1 MRSGGFGRHAQ
12 VLRLGG
18 LGGMLVAAALR
29 TLVSVQPQILFDVD
43 PARDPMPLLALGP
56 AASHLLDALVALS
69 ALVAMVG
76 EHFAGRGIRALPF
89 ALALAGGAM
98 VAWHGVGDAG
108 DAFRGGTWFAAVL
121 AFAALAHLVRE
132 PRLRI
137 VALSVLLAVAVPLAA
152 RGAVQILV
160 EHPAT
165 VAAYEENRANFLAD
179 RGWTPDSSA
188 ARTYERRLRQA
199 EATGWL
205 GLSNPFSTV
214 MGACGVALAIVA
226 VGAARRRRTVES
238 VVLGLA
244 AIGAL
249 ALLVANGGKGAIA
262 AAVAGAVLGGAVASG
277 RALPR
282 GAIVTIG
289 AALAVGAVVA
299 RGALGTSLGEL
310 SVLFRSF
317 YLDGAARLLALHPAT
332 GVGPDGVQAA
342 FMAVKPANCPED
354 VTSIHSIFV
363 DWLVAFGVCG
373 GAWMVLVGLAFRG
386 RLEASG
392 ERAVAEDDDPSPV
405 ALRISAVVAMIAL
418 VVGALVE
425 GPALDAAT
433 LGVRAAALA
442 AMVAVAALAA
452 RALVALS
459 VRTLAAAA
467 LAFAFIVVVH
477 AQIEVTAWIPGG
489 VVLALAAAACGTTI
503 GAGGSRPGAAI
514 AAIATVASLGLSLA
528 WWSDA
533 RALDA
538 RLEAAAAEVR
548 PLARLRASFIEF
560 ARSRAEGSSTD
571 AEPFLAAALD
581 AGGAPARAALA
592 RAVLADDP
600 VAVDA
605 ALVAIDGAARR
616 RAADILVDA
625 SERHPR
631 SRIPLEAAIKQLAAA
646 GRRAT
651 GVRSAAVVDTAAFLE
666 ACRLADRGIALRP
679 DARAYA
685 MRADLAMEELRTQP
699 APDASRAAELLA
711 PIEGAALR
719 QPFSARRLADLGEAL
734 ARAGRPDDAERTFT
748 QALEADDR
756 AALDP
761 LAQLSERER
770 ALLRAARERAR
781 AARDEGGA
789 ARDEGGAARGEGG
802 ATTAPPSAG
811 DAPNPG

>member
-1 MRSGGFGRHAQ
+1 MTVPPDARPVRL
-12 VLRLGG
+12 LRLGG
-18 LGGMLVAAALR
+18 LGGMLVAGALR
-29 TLVSVQPQILFDVD
+29 ALVSVQPQVLFDVD
-43 PARDPMPLLALGP
+43 PARDPMPLLAFGP
-56 AASHLLDALVALS
+56 VASHLLDALVAVS
-69 ALVAMVG
+69 ALLALVG
-76 EHFAGRGIRALPF
+76 EGLAGRGVRIAPF
-89 ALALAGGAM
+89 LLALAGGAM
-98 VAWHGVGDAG
+98 VAWHGAGDAG
-108 DAFRGGTWFAAVL
+108 DAFRGGTWFAAIL
-121 AFAALAHLVRE
+121 AFTALAHLVRE
-132 PRLRI
+132 PRLRV
-137 VALSVLLAVAVPLAA
+137 VALSVLVALSAPLVA

-165 VAAYEENRANFLAD
+165 VAAYEANRATFLAD

-199 EATGWL
+199 EATGWF

-214 MGACGVALAIVA
+214 MGATGVALAIIA
-226 VGAARRRRTVES
+226 VGAARRRRAVES
-238 VVLGLA
+238 AALGVA
-244 AIGAL
+244 AAGAL
-249 ALLVANGGKGAIA
+249 ALLAANGGKGAIA
-262 AAVAGAVLGGAVASG
+262 AAGAGAAVGVAVAAG
-277 RALPR
+277 RLAPR
-282 GAIVTIG
+282 GAVVTVA
-289 AALAVGAVVA
+289 AALAVAAVVA

-342 FMAVKPANCPED
+342 FMAVKPAACPED
-354 VTSIHSIFV
+354 VTSIHSVFV
-363 DWLVAFGVCG
+363 DWLVAFGVWG
-373 GAWMVLVGLAFRG
+373 GAWMALVALAFRG
-386 RLEASG
+386 RLPDSAT
-392 ERAVAEDDDPSPV
+392 RTCAEDDDPSPV
-405 ALRISAVVAMIAL
+405 ALRISAVAAMAAL
-418 VVGALVE
+418 VAGALVE

-433 LGVRAAALA
+433 LGVRAVALA
-442 AMVAVAALAA
+442 AMVAVSALAA
-452 RALVALS
+452 RALAALS
-459 VRTLAAAA
+459 ARTLAAAA
-467 LAFAFIVVVH
+467 LALAFIVLVH

-489 VVLALAAAACGTTI
+489 AVLALAAVACGTTLA
-503 GAGGSRPGAAI
+503 AGGSRAGAAVG
-514 AAIATVASLGLSLA
+514 AVACVASLALSLA
-528 WWSDA
+528 WWAEA
-533 RALDA
+533 RRLDA

-548 PLARLRASFIEF
+548 PLAELRASFIEF

-571 AEPFLAAALD
+571 AEPFLDAALA

-592 RAVLADDP
+592 RAVLADEP
-600 VAVDA
+600 AAVDA

-631 SRIPLEAAIKQLAAA
+631 SRVPLEAAIKQLAAA

-651 GVRSAAVVDTAAFLE
+651 GARIASVVDAEAFLE

-685 MRADLAMEELRTQP
+685 MRADLAMEELRAQP
-699 APDASRAAELLA
+699 APDAARAVELLA

-734 ARAGRPDDAERTFT
+734 ARAGRPDDAERAFT

-770 ALLRAARERAR
+770 ALLRAAREKAR
-781 AARDEGGA
+781 AARGVDGPAIG
-789 ARDEGGAARGEGG
+789 
-802 ATTAPPSAG
+802 PPSAG
-811 DAPNPG
+811 DPPDPG